1 MMEGPLENRFT
12 TIAVFTDLYI
22 INTATHTDTNWLHL
36 DTQIHFA
43 DISVDNRKDFE
54 YSQNRA

>member
-12 TIAVFTDLYI
+12 TVAVFTDLYI
-22 INTATHTDTNWLHL
+22 INTATHTDLVHL
-36 DTQIHFA
+36 DMQIHFA

>member
-1 MMEGPLENRFT
+1 MMEGPLENCFT

-43 DISVDNRKDFE
+43 DISVDNCKDFE